1 MTRWTRLPPY
11 VPTDAELYAEAC
23 TLEHWVPDDEDAD
36 PRPGVVRFELPPA
49 LRRVLDRVTLG
60 TNIKIQYL
68 GIKETLSG
76 RQYKAFDVWA
86 EMDG

>member
-1 MTRWTRLPPY
+1 
-11 VPTDAELYAEAC
+11 
-23 TLEHWVPDDEDAD
+23 
-36 PRPGVVRFELPPA
+36 VVRFELPPA